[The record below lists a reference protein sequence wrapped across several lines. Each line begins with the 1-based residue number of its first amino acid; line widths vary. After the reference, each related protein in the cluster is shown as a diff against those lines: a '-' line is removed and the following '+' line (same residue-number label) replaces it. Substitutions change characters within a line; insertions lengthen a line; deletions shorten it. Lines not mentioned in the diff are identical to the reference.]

1 MFYLAVNW
9 SILVRTDSS
18 VTMSAIFKI
27 STPHAAFEI
36 FLPSRKSTRGE
47 LSLLKSD
54 RSHAGGHSCWIEV
67 AGQNSLRSFYQLP
80 HTSTCNKGNMWEP
93 NMSLLQRIEKSPI
106 YSFVIII
113 ICQLQSND
121 KSKCALSVSLTSSRQ
136 NCELTKDF
144 TFIFLSQH
152 VSRTGLLFTWWFLKE
167 WQKLSNKQRM

>member
-106 YSFVIII
+106 YSH
-113 ICQLQSND
+113 LSLLASQSD
-121 KSKCALSVSLTSSRQ
+121 AHRIAPHRDPIQPIQPIQPIPSHL
-136 NCELTKDF
+136 
-144 TFIFLSQH
+144 
-152 VSRTGLLFTWWFLKE
+152 
-167 WQKLSNKQRM
+167 